1 MDFNQSFEDI
11 ESQLDNFVIRKK
23 QQSEKSTGKCGPE
36 VHDNVPLTISQ
47 IERATQDPENENVFI
62 TDDVHP
68 IHFCT
73 CIVYAFVT
81 GNGTHNESFM
91 KFMIDDG
98 TGSLEASIT
107 KKPFNGRVITSL
119 YNEASSLASSE
130 AYKSIAVSMMRLL
143 QVSMEYIDPTRIS
156 RGHNLFLRGRPNR
169 FRGKMGLDAFQFFID
184 SGRSREMEI
193 GFVDYLTDWQRR
205 HKTMQNTTNK

>member
-1 MDFNQSFEDI
+1 MDFNQTFEDI

-23 QQSEKSTGKCGPE
+23 HQSEKSAGKCGPE

-47 IERATQDPENENVFI
+47 ILRVTQDADSENVFI

-68 IHFCT
+68 IHFYT

-91 KFMIDDG
+91 KYMIDDG
-98 TGSLEASIT
+98 TGSLEASIS
-107 KKPFNGRVITSL
+107 KNPYNGRIISSL
-119 YNEASSLASSE
+119 YSEATSLASS
-130 AYKSIAVSMMRLL
+130 ATYNSIALSMMRLL
-143 QVSMEYIDPTRIS
+143 QASMEYIDPTRIS
-156 RGHNLFLRGRPNR
+156 RGHSLFLRGRPNKY
-169 FRGKMGLDAFQFFID
+169 RGKIGLDTFSFCID

-193 GFVDYLTDWQRR
+193 GFVDYLTDWHQRY
-205 HKTMQNTTNK
+205 KTTQRTTQK